1 LVSVAD
7 RQSSAWQK
15 VILDVNH
22 EECVHKSC
30 QLLVVSFQ
38 QKRANLPAKGRTPIP
53 DKIFP
58 SHPQTFLNTTSCFP
72 FAYVSLLLRASCINL
87 DLISYRPSSKPTG

>member
-1 LVSVAD
+1 MGGMPILGGQDEREAIHQPVCDRYHLISVGD

-22 EECVHKSC
+22 DECVHPK
-30 QLLVVSFQ
+30 
-38 QKRANLPAKGRTPIP
+38 
-53 DKIFP
+53 
-58 SHPQTFLNTTSCFP
+58 TFLSTTPRFRL
-72 FAYVSLLLRASCINL
+72 AYVSLLLRASCINL